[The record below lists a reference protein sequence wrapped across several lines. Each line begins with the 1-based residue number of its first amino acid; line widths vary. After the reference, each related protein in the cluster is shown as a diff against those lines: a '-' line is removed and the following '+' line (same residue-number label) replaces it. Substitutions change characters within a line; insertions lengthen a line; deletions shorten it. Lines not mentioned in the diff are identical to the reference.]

1 MAKKIAIIFSTLAV
15 LGIIIGVFFKS
26 QKDQQLTKENES
38 AAQAQIVRDFSYAKG
53 NLDSKVTVVEFYD
66 PECEACKAFHPM
78 GNQLMSLYG
87 DQIKFVA
94 RPMPLHGSSDMAIRL
109 TYAAGKSGKFWEMF
123 DLLFEKQDEWGHKQF
138 PPLDLFM
145 KYAQSL
151 GLAPDQIKTL
161 MDSPE
166 IRDMMGLDMADA
178 QSLGVRGTPTIFVNG
193 KKLDSLSFQDL
204 QIMIE
209 SELKTQN
216 TAQ

>member
-26 QKDQQLTKENES
+26 QKEQQLTKENES